1 MNELIFTCSE
11 AEYELYSTLNRY
23 FEVEI
28 LNNDSNNGEMGMLD
42 ALKVLVEPIS
52 KTLEMIGNI
61 IIALIS
67 KNSCTINIKNGDKEV
82 SFNGQIKNMSTEEV
96 MEMLSKVIEG

>member
-42 ALKVLVEPIS
+42 ALKVLVGASCEIS
-52 KTLEMIGNI
+52 
-61 IIALIS
+61 IA
-67 KNSCTINIKNGDKEV
+67 D
-82 SFNGQIKNMSTEEV
+82 FP
-96 MEMLSKVIEG
+96 

>member
-1 MNELIFTCSE
+1 
-11 AEYELYSTLNRY
+11 
-23 FEVEI
+23 
-28 LNNDSNNGEMGMLD
+28 
-42 ALKVLVEPIS
+42 
-52 KTLEMIGNI
+52 MIGNI